1 MLIYIEH
8 TIGYMI
14 NEATQKGEKA
24 LMKVQKLVES
34 GTIKETSTGYK
45 YLVIEDNENLNDNQD
60 ETI

>member
-1 MLIYIEH
+1 MVIYIEH

-14 NEATQKGEKA
+14 NEASQKGEKA

-45 YLVIEDNENLNDNQD
+45 YLVIEDKENLNDTQD